1 MRYMRVVT
9 VLGMVLLCG
18 TALVTATG
26 ALVGLRVPPKVVA
39 MLKFEKFHGHP
50 SPQTLG
56 PATRPTDRT

>member
-1 MRYMRVVT
+1 MRYLRVLT

-18 TALVTATG
+18 AALVTATG

-39 MLKFEKFHGHP
+39 MIRFEKHP
-50 SPQTLG
+50 AHSPQTLG